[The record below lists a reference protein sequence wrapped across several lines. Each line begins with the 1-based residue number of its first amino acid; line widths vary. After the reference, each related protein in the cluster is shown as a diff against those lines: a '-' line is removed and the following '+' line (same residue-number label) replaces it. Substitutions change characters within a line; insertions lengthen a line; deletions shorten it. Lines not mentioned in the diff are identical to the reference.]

1 MGTPETEQPFT
12 NIQTAGERD
21 VSPPPM
27 YGEHTHYD
35 TTSIQPRGPG
45 VSALDSMPKDA
56 PPPYSGSDGDTM
68 TSAYAEQ
75 ELQPVMTYQPQS
87 YQRNAQTSA
96 GISSSTQP
104 QGYCANCN
112 NFCNHCPCWCLCLC
126 CQISAICDVCTL

>member
-21 VSPPPM
+21 VSPPPP
-27 YGEHTHYD
+27 YSEHTHYD
-35 TTSIQPRGPG
+35 TTSIQPGGQG

-87 YQRNAQTSA
+87 YQRNTQTSA
-96 GISSSTQP
+96 GISSSIQP
-104 QGYCANCN
+104 QGYANCDD
-112 NFCNHCPCWCLCLC
+112 FCDDFCELCGCLCLC
-126 CQISAICDVCTL
+126 CAICGDCDA